1 MCSFEHH
8 SFVMSTDA
16 MKLELIQWLGQLN
29 DQGLLA
35 SLLELKK
42 ANEGDDWYGALTA
55 DQKAAIAAGE
65 EDIKAGR
72 VIPSAEVWKK
82 YGRAPKS

>member
-1 MCSFEHH
+1 
-8 SFVMSTDA
+8 

-42 ANEGDDWYGALTA
+42 ANEGGDWYHELSDEQRAS
-55 DQKAAIAAGE
+55 IAKGE

-82 YGRAPKS
+82 YGGAPKN